1 MTETTLF
8 LDEVYD
14 LAKTALVKAGA
25 SETAAASVATSTW
38 RAERD
43 GIRSHGLMYVP
54 IYAEHVRCG
63 KVIGTAEPQ
72 VTHVSAGSVRV
83 DAGYGFAHP
92 AIDAGWEA
100 FTSAAQAN
108 GIAALTLHNS
118 YNCGILG
125 HHAERLA
132 EQGLLGLCFTHAP
145 ASVAPAGGTRPIIG
159 TNPFALAAPDGTG
172 NAALII
178 DQSISVVAKSE
189 IVLRHKNGEKIDPS
203 WAFDNHGNPT
213 DDPAAALRGTMAPS
227 GGYKGVGLGL
237 SVEILASC
245 LAGAALSIN
254 ASPFAGTGGGPPA
267 TGQCFLAFDPRAFA
281 GQAFYASV
289 QELCTAIEAQE
300 GARLPGTRRKTN
312 RAQTEVQG
320 VQVPAPLMDSLSALL

>member
-92 AIDAGWEA
+92 AI
-100 FTSAAQAN
+100 Q
-108 GIAALTLHNS
+108 TLFD
-118 YNCGILG
+118 IEK
-125 HHAERLA
+125 AESFLSNHY
-132 EQGLLGLCFTHAP
+132 G
-145 ASVAPAGGTRPIIG
+145 SI
-159 TNPFALAAPDGTG
+159 FAT
-172 NAALII
+172 
-178 DQSISVVAKSE
+178 
-189 IVLRHKNGEKIDPS
+189 
-203 WAFDNHGNPT
+203 
-213 DDPAAALRGTMAPS
+213 
-227 GGYKGVGLGL
+227 
-237 SVEILASC
+237 VE
-245 LAGAALSIN
+245 
-254 ASPFAGTGGGPPA
+254 
-267 TGQCFLAFDPRAFA
+267 
-281 GQAFYASV
+281 
-289 QELCTAIEAQE
+289 
-300 GARLPGTRRKTN
+300 
-312 RAQTEVQG
+312 
-320 VQVPAPLMDSLSALL
+320 